1 MSDAPV
7 VDSAAFEL
15 RASRK
20 KLAEDIR
27 ASERDLKASMGQIE
41 RDADKGA
48 KSIGASIGRMATVAV
63 TAVTALVTVLGMAA
77 AGHWTSACR
86 ACGWPTTWPTRH
98 GKSGLAQMRFRSGG
112 T

>member
-7 VDSAAFEL
+7 VGSAAFEL

-77 AGHWTSACR
+77 AGCR
-86 ACGWPTTWPTRH
+86 ASATTN
-98 GKSGLAQMRFRSGG
+98 
-112 T
+112 